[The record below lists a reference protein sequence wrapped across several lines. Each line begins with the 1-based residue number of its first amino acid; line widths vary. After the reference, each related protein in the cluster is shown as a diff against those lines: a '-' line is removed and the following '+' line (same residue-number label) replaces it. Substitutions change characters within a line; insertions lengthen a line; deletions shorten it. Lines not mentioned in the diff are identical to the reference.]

1 MLLHRAPEP
10 LCHRIRERAASAA
23 RVRSA
28 GCACR
33 DCAILLPPTPRSW
46 PSSPSI
52 GVCLANCSAC
62 EPSHEASRTTSRG
75 GNGSGADQ
83 GRRVVGVVRGTEVY
97 ETSVHLGEDETLDS
111 ECTCPA
117 GRLCKHA
124 VAIVFAILDACAAG
138 EDLPVAGPASPAP
151 KPSRR
156 SSRASR
162 DEPGREE
169 VHDWLRAQPK
179 HELVAPP
186 GPPRRSHYPSVQ
198 PHESGVHRP
207 AFGRFDSTGS
217 RKSRAARCTSS
228 RVGHARSSADAIA
241 R

>member
-186 GPPRRSHYPSVQ
+186 AVDGGLNPRDSGGLSGARDTRHVAGRRRRRIDQRGPKPRLRSTS
-198 PHESGVHRP
+198 
-207 AFGRFDSTGS
+207 
-217 RKSRAARCTSS
+217 AADSS
-228 RVGHARSSADAIA
+228 RSAR
-241 R
+241 